1 MSSSASTA
9 APRSVRFDAALV
21 VAAAILQILVSF
33 LPSLGIG
40 TLIGEN
46 SDQVSTLVTPAGWA
60 FSIWGALYLGGLVF
74 AVFQAL
80 PQQHDSAL
88 LASVRRP
95 AALVFL
101 ANAGWATYVQ
111 LDDITFV
118 SVLIILIGLG
128 GALLAMRRMTNSPQ
142 PLSIQERWCAALPLT
157 ALAAWLTAAT
167 IANISSALRF
177 HGVEASASTAAIIS
191 AAVLVVGGLVAGTAL
206 ARSKGCPPYAIV
218 FLWALAAIF
227 AKGGQLSSSVAIA
240 CALAASMVIAGA
252 LIGWR
257 RGGAHWTT

>member
-1 MSSSASTA
+1 MPPFASTS

-21 VAAAILQILVSF
+21 VGAAILQILVSF

-40 TLIGEN
+40 TPIGEN

-60 FSIWGALYLGGLVF
+60 FSIWGALYLGALVF

-88 LASVRRP
+88 LARVRRP
-95 AALVFL
+95 AATAFL

-111 LDDITFV
+111 LDDVTVV

-128 GALLAMRRMTNSPQ
+128 GALVAMRRLTAAPQ
-142 PLSIQERWCAALPLT
+142 LSKQEQWCAALPLT

-167 IANISSALRF
+167 IVNIASALRY
-177 HGVEASASTAAIIS
+177 HGVEASASTAPLIS
-191 AAVLVVGGLVAGTAL
+191 AAVLIVGGLIAGTAL
-206 ARSKGCPPYAIV
+206 ACSKGCPPYAIV

-227 AKGGQLSSSVAIA
+227 AEGGQLSSCVAIA
-240 CALAASMVIAGA
+240 CAVAASIVIAGA

-257 RGGAHWTT
+257 KGRAHRRS

>member
-1 MSSSASTA
+1 M
-9 APRSVRFDAALV
+9 
-21 VAAAILQILVSF
+21 
-33 LPSLGIG
+33 
-40 TLIGEN
+40 
-46 SDQVSTLVTPAGWA
+46 STLVTPAGWA
-60 FSIWGALYLGGLVF
+60 FSIWGALYLGALVF

-88 LASVRRP
+88 MARVRRP
-95 AALVFL
+95 VAVAFL

-111 LDDITFV
+111 LDDVTMV
-118 SVLIILIGLG
+118 SVLIILVGLG
-128 GALLAMRRMTNSPQ
+128 SGLLAMRRLTNTPQ
-142 PLSIQERWCAALPLT
+142 PLSKRERWCAALPLT
-157 ALAAWLTAAT
+157 ALAAWLTSAT
-167 IANISSALRF
+167 IVNISSALRY
-177 HGVEASASTAAIIS
+177 HGVEASASTAPIIS

-240 CALAASMVIAGA
+240 CAVAASIVIAGA